1 MSLPPAAIGED
12 EDMAAETFENLIG
25 IMRNFQ
31 ESRALLTAV
40 ELDVFTAVG
49 TGARAGEVAAK
60 CGCDPR
66 ATEMLLNALA
76 SIGALE
82 KHAGVFH
89 NTGETARHLV
99 AGSPDDSRLALMHT
113 VRLWDR
119 WSTLT
124 ECVRRGGRVAP
135 PDSDARWT
143 EAFIAAMHRRAAGN
157 ADQIVREVGAGGVR
171 RMLDVGGGSGA
182 YSVAFARANPDLR
195 TEVLDLPEVVAIA
208 ERHIAEAGVGDRVTA
223 RAGDLRKDELGE
235 GYDLVLVSA
244 ICHMLGEEENR
255 DLFARCHRA
264 LVPGGRL
271 VVRDFILDED
281 KTGPRWAAVFSLNML
296 VGTERGASYSESEYA
311 SWLRQAGFRS
321 VQRHGGNPDLMI
333 AVR

>member
-1 MSLPPAAIGED
+1 
-12 EDMAAETFENLIG
+12 MAAETFENLVG
-25 IMRNFQ
+25 IMRSFQ

-49 TGARAGEVAAK
+49 SGARAEEVASRT
-60 CGCDPR
+60 GCDAR

-76 SIGALE
+76 AMGALE
-82 KHAGVFH
+82 KRGGVFS
-89 NTGETARHLV
+89 NTPATARHLV
-99 AGSPDDSRLALMHT
+99 AGSPGDSRLAMMHT

-135 PDSDARWT
+135 RDSGAQWT
-143 EAFIAAMHRRAAGN
+143 EAFIAAMHRRALGN
-157 ADQIVREVGAGGVR
+157 ADQIVREVGAEGVR

-182 YSVAFARANPDLR
+182 YSIAFARANPDLR
-195 TEVLDLPEVVAIA
+195 AEVLDLPEVVAIA

-271 VVRDFILDED
+271 AVRDFILDED
-281 KTGPRWAAVFSLNML
+281 KTGPRWAALFSLNML

-311 SWLRQAGFRS
+311 GWLREAGFS
-321 VQRHGGNPDLMI
+321 TVERHGGDPDLMI
-333 AVR
+333 AVH